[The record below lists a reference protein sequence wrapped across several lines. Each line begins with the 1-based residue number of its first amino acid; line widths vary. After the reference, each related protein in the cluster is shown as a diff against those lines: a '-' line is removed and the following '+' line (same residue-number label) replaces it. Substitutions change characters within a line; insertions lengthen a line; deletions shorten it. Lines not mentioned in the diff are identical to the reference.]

1 MKSTLK
7 NSSVKIRPANERGH
21 ANHGWLDSYHTFSFA
36 DYHDENHM
44 GFRTLRVINEDRV
57 DPGKGFGSHPHRD
70 MEIFSYV
77 VEGALTHQDSMG
89 NKFTIKP
96 GDVQK
101 ITAGTGIVH
110 SEFNGSQKE
119 KVHFLQIWILP
130 ARRGLKPSYQEYSFA
145 LSDKGIPVSL
155 IGSPQGGKNVIQ
167 FNQDVYVYK
176 GALKAG
182 ESYRYDLK
190 PGRGVWLQMVKGEV
204 NLNDQKLSSGDGAA
218 IENLQEISITAQK
231 DAEFL
236 LIDMA

>member
-1 MKSTLK
+1 MKNTINNTSI
-7 NSSVKIRPANERGH
+7 KIRSANERGH

-36 DYHDENHM
+36 GYQDPKHM

-57 DPGKGFGSHPHRD
+57 DPGMGFGSHPHHD

-89 NKFTIKP
+89 NKSTIQA

-110 SEFNGSQKE
+110 SEFNASKKE

-130 ARRGLKPSYQEYSFA
+130 EKSGLKPAYQEFSLA
-145 LSDKGIPVSL
+145 LSDQAAAVTL
-155 IGSPQGGKNVIQ
+155 IGSPQGGKNVVQ

-176 GALKAG
+176 GKLAEGKTC
-182 ESYRYDLK
+182 RHDLK
-190 PGRGVWLQMVKGEV
+190 PGRGVWLQIIKGKV
-204 NLNDQKLSSGDGAA
+204 NVNDQELSDGDGAA
-218 IENLQEISITAQK
+218 VENIQAIIIAAQK
-231 DAEFL
+231 DSEFL
-236 LIDMA
+236 VMDLS